1 MQIGIKVGSNISK
14 SLRLEQLRQLA
25 KCDDGILRDVNQG
38 KIVMKVVTWFLE
50 QTPEV
55 KDSIVGDLFE
65 HRRIVEA

>member
-25 KCDDGILRDVNQG
+25 KCDDGVLRDVNQG
-38 KIVMKVVTWFLE
+38 KIVAKVVTWFLE

>member
-1 MQIGIKVGSNISK
+1 MQIGIKVDGNISK